1 MSLEERANY
10 GNSNS
15 NTNTTSIDY
24 SCFKIKELKKKHLS
38 ANERCY
44 FLLNKQLNRD

>member
-1 MSLEERANY
+1 MSLKERVND

-15 NTNTTSIDY
+15 YTNTTSIDY
-24 SCFKIKELKKKHLS
+24 PCFEIKELKKKHLS

-44 FLLNKQLNRD
+44 FLTN